1 MNKTI
6 LNIKNL
12 KKNFSHSNGKVE
24 VIKKLNFSLKK
35 GELIALTGPSGS
47 GKSTLLHLIALL
59 EKPSSGKIIFFE
71 KNLNELNDSE
81 INKNKKI

>member
-24 VIKKLNFSLKK
+24 VIKKLNFSLKQ

-59 EKPSSGKIIFFE
+59 EKPSAGKITFFE
-71 KNLNELNDSE
+71 KNLN
-81 INKNKKI
+81 

>member
-59 EKPSSGKIIFFE
+59 EKPSSGKITFFE

-81 INKNKKI
+81 INKIRK